1 MGPPKTEATKREKG
15 RAILWF
21 ANTAAAVRVSARANG
36 GERSHHEGLGLVA
49 HRIGRALKSS
59 REISDTP
66 GTTSMIPALREK
78 EGA

>member
-1 MGPPKTEATKREKG
+1 
-15 RAILWF
+15 
-21 ANTAAAVRVSARANG
+21 VSARANG